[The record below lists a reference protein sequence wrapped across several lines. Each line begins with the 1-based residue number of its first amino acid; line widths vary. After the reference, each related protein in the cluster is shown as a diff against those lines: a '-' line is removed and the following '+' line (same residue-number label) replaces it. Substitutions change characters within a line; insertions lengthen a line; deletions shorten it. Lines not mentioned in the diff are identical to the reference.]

1 MTPRLRIALV
11 LFCLAVLAL
20 LAAQVVWH
28 GPMLELDQQV
38 SNWFAAHRQ
47 RGLTQAMLLVSDLHQ
62 TAKVLA
68 ATVLVALAFGLGGE
82 LAAARTVLVVPAG
95 MLLNVGLKHAFA
107 RARPSHEEPLVQIA
121 TYSFPSGHAVA
132 STVFYGMLC
141 VLVFAYV
148 RSRGLRAAAV
158 ALAVSMVLLVCFSR
172 VYLGA
177 HFPSDVIA
185 GVAVGTLC
193 LVLFLRIAGRP
204 LPAARALPAP

>member
-68 ATVLVALAFGLGGE
+68 ATVLVALAFGQIG
-82 LAAARTVLVVPAG
+82 
-95 MLLNVGLKHAFA
+95 
-107 RARPSHEEPLVQIA
+107 RAHV
-121 TYSFPSGHAVA
+121 
-132 STVFYGMLC
+132 
-141 VLVFAYV
+141 
-148 RSRGLRAAAV
+148 
-158 ALAVSMVLLVCFSR
+158 
-172 VYLGA
+172 
-177 HFPSDVIA
+177 
-185 GVAVGTLC
+185 
-193 LVLFLRIAGRP
+193 
-204 LPAARALPAP
+204 

>member
-20 LAAQVVWH
+20 LAVQVAWH
-28 GPMLELDQQV
+28 GPMLAVDEEV
-38 SNWFAAHRQ
+38 SNWFAAHRH

-62 TAKVLA
+62 TVKLLA
-68 ATVLVALAFGLGGE
+68 ATALVALAFGLGGE

-95 MLLNVGLKHAFA
+95 MLLNVGLKHAFG
-107 RARPSHEEPLVQIA
+107 RARPVHEEPLVQIA

-148 RSRGLRAAAV
+148 RPRWLRAAAV
-158 ALAVSMVLLVCFSR
+158 AVAVSMVLLVGFSR

-193 LVLFLRIAGRP
+193 LLLFLRIAGRP
-204 LPAARALPAP
+204 SPAARALPAP